1 MCFEADD
8 VITGIGHHGAPTDPT
23 SRREESYGR
32 RSASPAEETGPSP
45 FSLIRPRG
53 RTTLLH
59 TSEPHK
65 RNIPTALY
73 NEMAHCSPRPC
84 GQSTTSPQQSVFRGD
99 GRHLC
104 DGTCVPRSVVDSPPG
119 LTPWMFALPGLFPPP
134 DPLVLPTLPLP
145 GP

>member
-8 VITGIGHHGAPTDPT
+8 VITGIGHHGAPTDRT
-23 SRREESYGR
+23 SRRGELYGR

-59 TSEPHK
+59 TKTQNHDTRQVPDGTLSRHTL
-65 RNIPTALY
+65 RSICNVSTAKCIQ
-73 NEMAHCSPRPC
+73 NC
-84 GQSTTSPQQSVFRGD
+84 D

-104 DGTCVPRSVVDSPPG
+104 DGTCVLRRFADSPPG